1 MKKIFE
7 KARKASVWIGALF
20 IIIIS
25 SIFFLTI
32 PYQFNLIKE
41 DSLKKVYYVDNI
53 SDAHQTIIDKF
64 NIKYKGEI
72 EVIPVNLPFNKF
84 TTNDRKAILTRSLR
98 NRSDGIDIFAVD
110 LIWIPRFSKWS
121 YPLEKDIDQGI
132 ISRFNDIAIEA
143 CYQDESL
150 LAFPLFLDMGV
161 LYYRKDLINQF
172 EDGAELEDKIKKSL
186 TWNQFIELGKRFE
199 NSPSPYYIFP
209 GGNFEGML
217 CTYHEMLSIDAG
229 NKIFYNQPYNLLTD
243 QSQRALNQ
251 MVNFIYKYKFSPVEV
266 TNFDGFSAYMYGY
279 NHDAVFLR
287 GWIGFH
293 KHYREFLTDTSKIT
307 NMRLAPLPHFE
318 GNNSSSVFGG
328 WSLMISKFSNQK
340 EEALKFIRFLFEKE
354 NQIILYEKGGYLPV
368 NTEVYSDSSFMQK
381 HSELENLME
390 IMAWAKHRPLLSNYT
405 SLSEIITNN
414 FHKALRGEVNVNN
427 ALIQANQEIN
437 NHLEQK

>member
-1 MKKIFE
+1 MKKILE
-7 KARKASVWIGALF
+7 KARKVSVWFGALF

-41 DSLKKVYYVDNI
+41 DATKKVYYVDNI
-53 SDAHQTIIDKF
+53 SIAHQTIINKF
-64 NIKYKGEI
+64 NNKYKGEI

-110 LIWIPRFSKWS
+110 LIWISRFSKWS
-121 YPLEKDIDQGI
+121 YPLEKDIDKSI
-132 ISRFNDIAIEA
+132 IGRFNDIALEA
-143 CYQDESL
+143 CYQNENL

-172 EDGAELEDKIKKSL
+172 KDGAVLEDKIKKSL
-186 TWNQFIELGKRFE
+186 TWDQFIDLGKRFKD
-199 NSPSPYYIFP
+199 SPNPYYIFP

-217 CTYHEMLSIDAG
+217 CTYHEMLSIEQS
-229 NKIFYNQPYNLLTD
+229 NEIFYNHPYNLLTH
-243 QSQRALNQ
+243 SSERALNQ
-251 MVNFIYKYKFSPVEV
+251 MVDFIYKYKFSPVEV
-266 TNFDGFSAYMYGY
+266 TKFDDFSAYMHGY
-279 NHDAVFLR
+279 NSDAVFLR

-293 KHYREFLTDTSKIT
+293 KHYREFLADTTKIK

-318 GNNSSSVFGG
+318 GNKSSSVFGG

-368 NTEVYSDSSFMQK
+368 NTEVYSDSLFMNK

-390 IMAWAKHRPLLSNYT
+390 IMTWAKHRPLISNYT
-405 SLSEIITNN
+405 RLSEIITNS
-414 FHKALRGEVNVNN
+414 FHKALRAEMNVSN
-427 ALIQANQEIN
+427 ALIQANEEIN
-437 NHLEQK
+437 SNKGHK